1 MDELTLLY
9 TQLVALYRDG
19 AGRADHQEHWIVND
33 ITEDLAVLLG
43 PDGADDYTLG
53 AMVSADLD

>member
-9 TQLVALYRDG
+9 TQLVTLYRDG
-19 AGRADHQEHWIVND
+19 AARPDHEEHWMVHD
-33 ITEDLAVLLG
+33 IRQDLVALLG